1 MSEQDQITNI
11 IYELKKEG
19 FKLSAVERHLGI
31 AKSKFNNYR
40 FGMTSFTDAEKAQL
54 VKYHKAAMKLAGKY

>member
-40 FGMTSFTDAEKAQL
+40 FGMTSFTDSEKSAL
-54 VKYHKAAMKLAGKY
+54 VKYHRAAMKLAGK

>member
-1 MSEQDQITNI
+1 METDMIKNI
-11 IYELKKEG
+11 IADLKVEG

-40 FGMTSFTDAEKAQL
+40 FGMTSFTDAEKAKL
-54 VKYHKAAMKLAGKY
+54 IKYHKAAMKLAGK